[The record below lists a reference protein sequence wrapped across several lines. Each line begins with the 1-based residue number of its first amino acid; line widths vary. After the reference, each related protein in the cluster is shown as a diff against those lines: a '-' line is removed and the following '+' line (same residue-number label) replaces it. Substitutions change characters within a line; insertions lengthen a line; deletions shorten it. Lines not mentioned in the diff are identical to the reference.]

1 MADIKLD
8 PAEQALF
15 NEVGSRGDYFREAI
29 RDRAADQVATTRRMS
44 EITTEGGQVLDVVPA
59 PVTSGPHEIIDD
71 VVPPSLLESVIGP
84 APGSD
89 PPSARSTKP

>member
-59 PVTSGPHEIIDD
+59 PVVTFAPESIDD
-71 VVPPSLLESVIGP
+71 VVSPTLLESVVGP
-84 APGSD
+84 APGAA
-89 PPSARSTKP
+89 PSARSAKP

>member
-29 RDRAADQVATTRRMS
+29 RDRAADQVATTRRIS
-44 EITTEGGQVLDVVPA
+44 EITTEGGQVLEIVQP
-59 PVTSGPHEIIDD
+59 PVSTAYPESVAEA
-71 VVPPSLLESVIGP
+71 VPPSDLEPVAGP
-84 APGSD
+84 APETS
-89 PPSARSTKP
+89 PVARTR